1 MTIRKDGEKWVVDVR
16 PAGRAGKRFRRKF
29 DKKSEAVAYEKYI
42 IANAH
47 DKKWLDTPKD
57 KRHLSELIALWY
69 TKAGQFKRT
78 AEKYHSNLKLV
89 CKELG
94 DPTADKINAK
104 LISDWQ
110 LWRMEKGHKAS
121 TIRRATNCI
130 SNVFTELIA
139 TGDWTNENPMKGIKR
154 PIEKRPEM
162 TYLTIEQVNILREAI
177 ADDIE
182 LLNAVDI
189 CLATGSRWREMITLK
204 AQNLSPYRIRF
215 TETKTDKSRTVP
227 ISEELYNRI
236 YPKRGGN
243 LFTTDPQQKLR
254 RKIKKMG
261 FELPTG
267 QKVHILR
274 HTFASYFIMNGGNIL
289 TLQKILGHSDIGQTM
304 EYAHLAPDYLQ
315 DAVKLNPLEMSTICP
330 HTPSFTDLNHD
341 KQNSN

>member
-1 MTIRKDGEKWVVDVR
+1 MTIKKDGDKWLVDVR
-16 PAGRAGKRFRRKF
+16 PTGRKGKRYRKSF
-29 DKKSEAVAYEKYI
+29 DKKAEALAYEKFI
-42 IANAH
+42 LATAH
-47 DKKWLDTPKD
+47 DKDWLDKPKD
-57 KRHLSELIALWY
+57 KRHLSELIELWY
-69 TKAGQFKRT
+69 RKAGQYKRT
-78 AEKYHSNLKLV
+78 STSYLRNLKLV
-89 CKELG
+89 CSELN
-94 DPTADKINAK
+94 DPTADKIDAS
-104 LISDWQ
+104 LISNWQ

-139 TGDWTNENPMKGIKR
+139 TGDWLEPNPMKGIKR
-154 PIEKRPEM
+154 PVEKRPEM
-162 TYLTIEQVNILREAI
+162 TYLTIEQVDILREAI
-177 ADDIE
+177 AEDTE

-227 ISEELYNRI
+227 ISEELYERI
-236 YPKRGGN
+236 YPKLGGA
-243 LFTTDPQQKLR
+243 LFTGDPQQRLRSKMKKL
-254 RKIKKMG
+254 G
-261 FELPTG
+261 FDLPVG

-315 DAVKLNPLEMSTICP
+315 DAVKLNPFSMCKEIIFIT
-330 HTPSFTDLNHD
+330 N
-341 KQNSN
+341 